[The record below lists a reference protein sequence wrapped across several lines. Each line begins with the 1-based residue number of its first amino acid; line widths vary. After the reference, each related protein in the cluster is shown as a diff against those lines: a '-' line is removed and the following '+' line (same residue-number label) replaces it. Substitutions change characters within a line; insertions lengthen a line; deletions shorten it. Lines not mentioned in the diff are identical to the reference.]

1 MSVEWLAKMVEI
13 QYPPLTYCID
23 SVFGHKFTYMT
34 YLTYSCLLPGEHRA
48 AKFTYEK
55 YLLCLI

>member
-1 MSVEWLAKMVEI
+1 MSVEI

>member
-1 MSVEWLAKMVEI
+1 MSVEI

-23 SVFGHKFTYMT
+23 SVFGHKFTYIT

-48 AKFTYEK
+48 AKFTNVK
-55 YLLCLI
+55 LFIVIDLF